1 MVTNMSEEEQLY
13 VIEQVEHLIKLAKVV
28 GALASHGT
36 QEEYDEAVVHL
47 NNQKRRILSMDGIEI
62 L

>member
-1 MVTNMSEEEQLY
+1 MDMSEEEQLY
-13 VIEQVEHLIKLAKVV
+13 VIEQVEHLIKLAKCV

-36 QEEYDEAVVHL
+36 EEEYNKAVVSL
-47 NNQKRRILSMDGIEI
+47 NVQKRRILSMDGIEI